1 MKKVKSTTAKEMYH
15 LSPIENKQSILEN
28 GLRSDNGEIFFFTKL
43 EQAKH
48 IACNQVGTKKYSIFE
63 IDLAGIKGKL
73 LKDNVAEFGSTFQ
86 FYVEQKSIEP
96 QFVKH
101 FLDVESNLYDQAEE
115 CELPKYRVLA
125 KLYGARGKKQIDEVA
140 LAMLEELVSFNSK
153 WIEHYNKK
161 YNKSIKFVDLNSLK
175 AA

>member
-1 MKKVKSTTAKEMYH
+1 MKKVKSTTAKKMYH
-15 LSPIENKQSILEN
+15 LSPIRNKQSILDN
-28 GLRSDNGEIFFFTKL
+28 GLQSENGEIFFFTKL

-48 IACNQVGTKKYSIFE
+48 IACNQVGTEKYSIFE

-73 LKDNVAEFGSTFQ
+73 LKDNVAEFGSAFQ

-140 LAMLEELVSFNSK
+140 LAMLEELVSFNRQ